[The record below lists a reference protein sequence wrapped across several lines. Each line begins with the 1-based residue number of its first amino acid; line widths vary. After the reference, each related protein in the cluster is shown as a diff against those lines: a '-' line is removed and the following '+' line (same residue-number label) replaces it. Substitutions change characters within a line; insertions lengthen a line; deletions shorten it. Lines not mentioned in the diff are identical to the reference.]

1 MYLFDMRSIFRP
13 LRCIIASVYAIEP
26 GNDYLFGTNLLI
38 TVDYWGGA
46 HAPLVSVLAVGSR
59 CRGSQPT
66 AFYPQSVISLDGFN
80 VGGGADV
87 R

>member
-1 MYLFDMRSIFRP
+1 MRSIFRP

-26 GNDYLFGTNLLI
+26 GNDYLFGTNLLLA
-38 TVDYWGGA
+38 VDYWGGA
-46 HAPLVSVLAVGSR
+46 HAPPARPLVSVLAAGSR

-66 AFYPQSVISLDGFN
+66 AFYPQTVSYLDGFN
-80 VGGGADV
+80 VKGTVDV